1 MMSTKSYK
9 PIRDSYLVFGQPQI
23 LEPEIDEVLDSLQS
37 AWIGTGPKVGRF
49 EENFRRYIGAE
60 HALALNSCTAGL
72 HLCMLAA
79 GIGPGD
85 EVITTPMTFCATVN
99 SIIHTGATPV
109 LVDCERDT
117 QLIDPKQI
125 EAAITPRTRAI
136 IPVHLCGLSCDMDVI
151 MDIASH
157 HSLVVIEDAAHAIET
172 VYKGQKIGTIGHMTV
187 FSFYA
192 TKNVTTAEG
201 GMVTT
206 NIPDYAEKVKIYGL
220 HGLSRDAWKRY
231 SDDGF
236 KHYQVV
242 MPGYKY
248 NMTDLQAAIG
258 LHQLN
263 RVEQNLLRRNEVW
276 AMYDQALKNLPID
289 LPVNE
294 LPGVRHARHLY
305 TIMVDKERT
314 GVTRDEFM
322 QALHEQNIGTGVHYL
337 GVHLHPYYQSQ
348 YGLRPEDFPNATW
361 LSERTVSLPL
371 SPKLANADVE
381 NVIEAIYAVVGQ

>member
-1 MMSTKSYK
+1 MSAKAYK

-23 LEPEIDEVLDSLQS
+23 LEPEIDEVLDSLRS

-49 EENFRRYIGAE
+49 EENFRRYIGSE

-117 QLIDPKQI
+117 QLIDPAQI
-125 EAAITPRTRAI
+125 EAAVTPRTRAI
-136 IPVHLCGLSCDMDVI
+136 IPVHLCGLACDMDAI
-151 MDIASH
+151 MDIAGRH
-157 HSLVVIEDAAHAIET
+157 NLVVIEDAAHAIET
-172 VYKGQKIGTIGHMTV
+172 IYKGRKIGTIGHMTV

-206 NIPDYAEKVKIYGL
+206 NMPEFAEKVKVYGL

-242 MPGYKY
+242 LPGYKY

-258 LHQLN
+258 LHQLE
-263 RVEQNLLRRNEVW
+263 RVEQNLLRRNEIW
-276 AMYDQALKNLPID
+276 AIYNQALAK
-289 LPVNE
+289 LPVN
-294 LPGVRHARHLY
+294 LPVNDLSGVRHARHLY
-305 TIMVDKERT
+305 TIMVDKEKT

-337 GVHLHPYYQSQ
+337 GVHLHTYYKEHF
-348 YGLRPEDFPNATW
+348 GWRPQDFPNATW

-371 SPKLANADVE
+371 SPKLTNADIE
-381 NVIEAIYAVVGQ
+381 NVIEAIYAVVG